1 MLLNDLW
8 AQTCLGFHINI
19 FGICIYILKA
29 NLWFLILVFS
39 KISLLIYFILA
50 FLAGIVFSAI
60 YMYILTKI
68 SFCINPR
75 TYMPEYLVQ
84 FSFIFTLSLI
94 LCMYIFFDQPWNCM
108 REYWCLKRYPFWFTL
123 SLHSF
128 QLDLFQYSKW
138 IFVFY
143 SVVVW

>member
-68 SFCINPR
+68 SFCVNPR

-94 LCMYIFFDQPWNCM
+94 LCMYIFLTNPGIACVSIDVWKDI
-108 REYWCLKRYPFWFTL
+108 LSDLLYPCIPFN
-123 SLHSF
+123 
-128 QLDLFQYSKW
+128 
-138 IFVFY
+138 
-143 SVVVW
+143 

>member
-94 LCMYIFFDQPWNCM
+94 LCMYIFFWP
-108 REYWCLKRYPFWFTL
+108 TL
-123 SLHSF
+123 ELHAWVLMFEKISF
-128 QLDLFQYSKW
+128 LIYFILAFLS
-138 IFVFY
+138 IRSF
-143 SVVVW
+143 SIL